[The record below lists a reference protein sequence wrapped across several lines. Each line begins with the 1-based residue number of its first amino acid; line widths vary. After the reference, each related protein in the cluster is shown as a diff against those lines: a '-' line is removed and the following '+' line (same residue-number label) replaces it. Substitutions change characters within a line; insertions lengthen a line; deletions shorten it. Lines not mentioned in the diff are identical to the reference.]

1 MMKRRARS
9 CFLCSLALLAGA
21 APLLAAGS
29 GDLPGRWT
37 NGKYLV
43 TLALQGQ
50 SVTGSFS
57 WTEGA
62 QTRTGALS
70 GTWSAAELKLKA
82 AWTWQEEEGKQ
93 QFQTTLFL
101 AKHGF
106 TLDGAQTAGEESS
119 PFSLRRVPAKGPVQP
134 LGPEELG
141 NVPTPPAVPG
151 IPASPLADTEVGG
164 NGGVAPTPTTT
175 PAPTSPL
182 PPTPSSPPPVPV
194 TAPLTGAF
202 ICREMVNG
210 TPTGVGTQFA
220 EAPLVTC
227 VVSYANLPPKAQL
240 EFVWLHKNK
249 VFYTYKFTPTNPT
262 GRTWSYFRST
272 LPHGLLAGKYEVAV
286 KVNGVVKVRCPFV
299 VGEP

>member
-1 MMKRRARS
+1 MNRRMRA
-9 CFLCSLALLAGA
+9 CILLSLALLAGA

-37 NGKYLV
+37 DGKYLV

-70 GTWSAAELKLKA
+70 GAWSAAELKLKA
-82 AWTWQEEEGKQ
+82 SWTWQEEGGKQ

-101 AKHGF
+101 AEHGF
-106 TLDGAQTAGEESS
+106 TLDGAQTTGEESS
-119 PFSLRRVPAKGPVQP
+119 PFSLRRVPATGPVQP

-141 NVPTPPAVPG
+141 NVPTPPAAPG
-151 IPASPLADTEVGG
+151 IPASLLADTEVGG
-164 NGGVAPTPTTT
+164 NGGVTQTPPT

-182 PPTPSSPPPVPV
+182 PPQPPASTPAA

-210 TPTGVGTQFA
+210 TPAGVGTQFA
-220 EAPLVTC
+220 EAPVVTC
-227 VVSYANLPPKAQL
+227 VVTYANLPPKAQL

-249 VFYTYKFTPTNPT
+249 VFYTYKSTPTNPT

-272 LPHGLLAGKYEVAV
+272 LPHGLLPGQYEVAV

-299 VGEP
+299 VGKP

>member
-1 MMKRRARS
+1 MKRRARS

-21 APLLAAGS
+21 APVLAAGS

-50 SVTGSFS
+50 SVTGTFS
-57 WTEGA
+57 WTEGS
-62 QTRTGALS
+62 RTHIGALT
-70 GTWSAAELKLKA
+70 GTWSAADLKLQA
-82 AWTWQEEEGKQ
+82 TWTWGEEESKQ

-119 PFSLRRVPAKGPVQP
+119 PFSLRRVPAEGPVQP

-151 IPASPLADTEVGG
+151 IPASLLADTEVGG
-164 NGGVAPTPTTT
+164 NGGVTQTPQT
-175 PAPTSPL
+175 PPTSPL
-182 PPTPSSPPPVPV
+182 PPEPPASTPAA

-210 TPTGVGTQFA
+210 TPTEVGTQFA
-220 EAPLVTC
+220 EAPVVTC
-227 VVSYANLPPKAQL
+227 VATYASLPPKAEL
-240 EFVWLHKNK
+240 EFVWLHNNK

-272 LPHGLLAGKYEVAV
+272 LPHGLLAGQYEVAV
-286 KVNGVVKVRCPFV
+286 KVDGVVKVRCPFV
-299 VGEP
+299 VGKP